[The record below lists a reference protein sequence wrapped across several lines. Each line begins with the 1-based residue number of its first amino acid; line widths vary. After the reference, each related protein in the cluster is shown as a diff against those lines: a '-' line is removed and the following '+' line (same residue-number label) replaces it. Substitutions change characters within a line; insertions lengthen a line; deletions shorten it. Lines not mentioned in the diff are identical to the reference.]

1 MAIDLTQFH
10 QTFFEESLEALSDM
24 EAELLRLD
32 SHMSGRRISDEFKAN
47 NESLNIIFR
56 AVHSIKGGSSTFGFE
71 VVANFSHILE
81 NLLDDIREN
90 RCKTTRDL
98 ISILLKSC
106 DCLRTLVQ
114 NAQNGIH
121 SIPAD
126 INDFQ
131 IKLEKLQ
138 GTNCAVTLD
147 RRQKIRSI
155 ENYNESNTGW
165 NISFTPNRDML
176 STGNDPVR
184 IIRALT
190 QLGDIRSKLNIKH
203 LPSWKNINP
212 EDIYLSWDIDFFEPV
227 KKSMI
232 EDVFSWVADDCLLN
246 IIQKIDTQKS
256 SATKPGQH
264 VDTNVDT
271 RAPAPGVSGNGIEFQ
286 SIRVSTPKVDA
297 LVDLVGELVITQT
310 MLSQFSEEIT
320 PESIEKLQ
328 LGLGLLER
336 NTRELQESV
345 MRIRMLPVG
354 FALNKLP
361 RIVRDVSQK
370 LGKKVKLDISGEGT
384 ELDKSVIESMGDAL
398 MHIVRNSVDHG
409 LESPA
414 ERINAG
420 KPETGTIHVQASQQ
434 GGSVVITIEDDGSGL
449 KRDLILKKAIEKGLV
464 AQDANLADE
473 QIDNLVFIPGFSTAS
488 QVTGVSGRGVGMDV
502 VRTRISELGGN
513 VEVINK
519 PGTGTKL
526 TLRLPLTLA
535 IMDGLCVKVG
545 SQVYIIPLLSVIESL
560 SVPEQ
565 EISRPAGG
573 SELVP
578 FHGEYLPFLK
588 LYELFN
594 LNSAVKKTSD
604 GIIIIVEAESKKI
617 GLLVDEIVGQQQVV
631 VKSLETHYK
640 RVEGV
645 ATATILGDGEVALI
659 LDISTL
665 TNLVNHKHHQ
675 DHTLKEAS

>member
-32 SHMSGRRISDEFKAN
+32 SHMSGRRVSDEFKAD

-71 VVANFSHILE
+71 VVANFSHVLE
-81 NLLDDIREN
+81 SLLDDIREN

-98 ISILLKSC
+98 ISILLQSC

-114 NAQNGIH
+114 NAQNGINTV
-121 SIPAD
+121 PAD
-126 INDFQ
+126 INEFQ
-131 IKLEKLQ
+131 IKLESLQ

-147 RRQKIRSI
+147 RRQKTRSI
-155 ENYNESNTGW
+155 DHNDVAGW
-165 NISFTPNRDML
+165 DISFVPNKNIL

-190 QLGDIRSKLNIKH
+190 QLGKIRSRLNIKS

-212 EDIYLSWDIDFFEPV
+212 EDIYLSWHIDFSEPI
-227 KKSMI
+227 KKSQI
-232 EDVFSWVADDCLLN
+232 ENVFSWVIDDCVLN
-246 IIQKIDTQKS
+246 IIQKTDTQKS
-256 SATKPGQH
+256 PTSKP
-264 VDTNVDT
+264 VPDTDSNVDT
-271 RAPAPGVSGNGIEFQ
+271 RAPAPGASGNGLEVQ

-328 LGLGLLER
+328 FGLGLLER

-345 MRIRMLPVG
+345 MGIRMLPVG

-420 KPETGTIHVQASQQ
+420 KPETGTIQVQASQK
-434 GGSVVITIEDDGSGL
+434 GGSVVITIEDDGNGL
-449 KRDLILKKAIEKGLV
+449 DRDLILHKAIEKDLV
-464 AQDANLADE
+464 AEDANLTDE
-473 QIDNLVFIPGFSTAS
+473 QIDNLIFIPGFSTAA

-519 PGTGTKL
+519 PGSGTKL

-560 SVPEQ
+560 SVPDQ
-565 EISRPAGG
+565 NISRPAGG

-594 LNSAVKKTSD
+594 LSSAVKNTSD

-665 TNLVNHKHHQ
+665 ANLVNHKHHQ
-675 DHTLKEAS
+675 GHSLKAAS

>member
-1 MAIDLTQFH
+1 MTIDLTQFH

-24 EAELLRLD
+24 EAELLRID
-32 SHMSGRRISDEFKAN
+32 GHMSGRRVSDEFKAD

-71 VVANFSHILE
+71 VVANFSHVLE
-81 NLLDDIREN
+81 NLLDDIREH
-90 RCKTTRDL
+90 RCKTTRNL
-98 ISILLKSC
+98 ISTLLHSC

-114 NAQNGIH
+114 NSQNGINTL
-121 SIPAD
+121 PAD
-126 INDFQ
+126 IDKFQ
-131 IKLEKLQ
+131 VNLENLQ
-138 GTNCAVTLD
+138 ETGCEVTPD
-147 RRQKIRSI
+147 RRRKTRGIDK
-155 ENYNESNTGW
+155 N
-165 NISFTPNRDML
+165 NIGNWDILFSPNKNML

-190 QLGDIRSKLNIKH
+190 NLGNIKSQLDINS
-203 LPSWKNINP
+203 LPSWNKINP
-212 EDIYLSWDIDFFEPV
+212 EYIYLSWNIDLLEPV
-227 KKSMI
+227 EKSLI
-232 EDVFSWVADDCLLN
+232 ENVFSWVADDCVLDIKRN
-246 IIQKIDTQKS
+246 NNVHNPSASRPEHAIDSGT
-256 SATKPGQH
+256 G
-264 VDTNVDT
+264 TN
-271 RAPAPGVSGNGIEFQ
+271 APAPGVSGNGLEVQ

-361 RIVRDVSQK
+361 RIVRDVSTK

-384 ELDKSVIESMGDAL
+384 ELDKSVIESIGDAL

-420 KPETGTIHVQASQQ
+420 KPETGAIHVQASQK
-434 GGSVVITIEDDGSGL
+434 GGSVVITIEDDGNGL
-449 KRDLILKKAIEKGLV
+449 NRNLILNKAIEKGLV
-464 AQDANLADE
+464 GDDADLTDE
-473 QIDNLVFIPGFSTAS
+473 QIDNLIFIPGFSTAS

-502 VRTRISELGGN
+502 VRTRISELGGH
-513 VEVINK
+513 VEVTNN
-519 PGTGTKL
+519 PGSGTKL

-560 SVPEQ
+560 SVPEH

-578 FHGEYLPFLK
+578 FHSEYLPFLK

-594 LNSAVKKTSD
+594 LSSAIKTTTD
-604 GIIIIVEAESKKI
+604 GIIIIVESENKKI

-665 TNLVNHKHHQ
+665 TNLVSHKHHQ
-675 DHTLKEAS
+675 DHMLKAAS